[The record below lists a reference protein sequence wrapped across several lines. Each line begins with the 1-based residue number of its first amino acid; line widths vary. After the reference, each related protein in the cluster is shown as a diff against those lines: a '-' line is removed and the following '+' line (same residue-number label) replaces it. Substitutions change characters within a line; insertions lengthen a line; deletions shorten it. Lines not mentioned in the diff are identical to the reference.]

1 MPSKNDDDEQP
12 PSEVDL
18 HALPPPP
25 PPNPATLLKTNDPDE
40 TTIIETTVDVGSTL
54 FAELYSAFEDM
65 ELEEDFDELFEEDER
80 FFQSEE
86 RFFTKTLNR
95 KFIARGYKRPP
106 ESLRLAVRRK
116 YQNFREVKREDKR
129 KIEKFRY
136 VNCLD
141 RLHHD
146 RDDHVQN
153 EQWNVPKTNPIST
166 STSCP
171 PASTTATATSDPV
184 PPGSRY
190 LSVNQEQEY
199 QEALRQTSAELTPST
214 GISLQQMLEMLNRDL
229 TPEDYEL
236 LLRLDE
242 AVEKKTVNQETITT
256 LTEKKIEDEAHL
268 SEICTICMFNYE
280 MGENV
285 KFLPCNHF
293 FHVDCIVPYL
303 SSYGQ
308 ACPVCKAKV

>member
-1 MPSKNDDDEQP
+1 MPSKNDDEQHL
-12 PSEVDL
+12 EVDL
-18 HALPPPP
+18 HVLPPPP
-25 PPNPATLLKTNDPDE
+25 TNPATLLKTNEE
-40 TTIIETTVDVGSTL
+40 TTMATVTTGSGSTL
-54 FAELYSAFEDM
+54 FAELCSACEDM
-65 ELEEDFDELFEEDER
+65 ALEEDLDELFEEEER

-95 KFIARGYKRPP
+95 KFVARGYKRPP
-106 ESLRLAVRRK
+106 ETLRLPARRK
-116 YQNFREVKREDKR
+116 YQNFRTAKREDKR

-141 RLHHD
+141 RLRD
-146 RDDHVQN
+146 RDDRVQN
-153 EQWNVPKTNPIST
+153 EQWIPNTTPVST

-171 PASTTATATSDPV
+171 PSTTAPVDPV

-190 LSVNQEQEY
+190 LSVTQEQEY
-199 QEALRQTSAELTPST
+199 QEALRHTSTELAPST
-214 GISLQQMLEMLNRDL
+214 GISLQQMLDMLNRDL

-242 AVEKKTVNQETITT
+242 AVQKKTVNQETITT
-256 LTEKKIEDEAHL
+256 LTEKKIEEEAHL

-280 MGENV
+280 MGDNV